1 MKESSTVVGV
11 NDGVE
16 VTRLTLSYRKPAY
29 SVERRGTSQE
39 SAVDSRQL
47 AEGGPDSE
55 KAG

>member
-29 SVERRGTSQE
+29 SVGDVVRLRK
-39 SAVDSRQL
+39 ALWMVDSWQKEVR
-47 AEGGPDSE
+47 S
-55 KAG
+55 